1 MTQKQNVAQKLITSH
16 LISGTLKPGT
26 EISLRVDQTL
36 TQDAT
41 GTMVILGGQRI
52 PMEEIVSIGDRVT
65 YGDYNSEVFVMD
77 EKKVREL
84 CDRVQMNY
92 TEDPEGV
99 RIVRVQDIRGF
110 EREIPNIPEYKCANM
125 CGAVEAQNG

>member
-1 MTQKQNVAQKLITSH
+1 
-16 LISGTLKPGT
+16 
-26 EISLRVDQTL
+26 
-36 TQDAT
+36 
-41 GTMVILGGQRI
+41 
-52 PMEEIVSIGDRVT
+52 MEEIVSIGDRVT

-92 TEDPEGV
+92 TEDPEGI

-110 EREIPNIPEYKCANM
+110 EREIPNIPEDKCANM
-125 CGAVEAQNG
+125 CVAVEAQNG